1 MMDILIKAG
10 ADFDAVDEEGKTVL
24 IEAAKNGI
32 LKNDKLHSYRSITSL
47 LIKNESFR

>member
-10 ADFDAVDEEGKTVL
+10 ADFNAVDEEGKTVL

-32 LKNDKLHSYRSITSL
+32 LKNENFKCNCIYIEVLFHY
-47 LIKNESFR
+47 